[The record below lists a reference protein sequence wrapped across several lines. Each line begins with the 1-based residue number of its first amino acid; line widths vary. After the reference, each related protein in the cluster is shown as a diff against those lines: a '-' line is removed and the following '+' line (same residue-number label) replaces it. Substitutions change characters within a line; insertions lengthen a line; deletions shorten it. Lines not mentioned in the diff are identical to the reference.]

1 MFRLSMNKCLVKT
14 RFDVP
19 KFWTQVHTQ
28 ISVSISLTAIISTIS
43 FSNAQT
49 HKQQQQPNNRIECW
63 IMCKYSQLHTHTLCY
78 SSPICVCG
86 KTRSSHTIAPCGK
99 HKHRCGIYLW
109 AFDVWLMHMIVSVCF
124 EHFNAFQRE
133 ITRSVCFIFQLNTYL
148 LQSLS
153 NLNDFFVDARAF
165 QVFQDKSIQNKTCC
179 NLIHFHL
186 LGIYK

>member
-1 MFRLSMNKCLVKT
+1 MFGKNEIWCSEILNSSSYSNF
-14 RFDVP
+14 RFV
-19 KFWTQVHTQ
+19 FINGH
-28 ISVSISLTAIISTIS
+28 ISTIS

-49 HKQQQQPNNRIECW
+49 NKQQKQPNNRIECW

-86 KTRSSHTIAPCGK
+86 KTGSSHTIAPCGK

-124 EHFNAFQRE
+124 EHFNAFQRG

-153 NLNDFFVDARAF
+153 NLNDYFVDARAF